1 MSILTGRKKKALA
14 ALLTA
19 STVQTAAAQA
29 KVPYSSVRRW
39 LTSDKEFRAEYDAM
53 LRELVESAATQ
64 ARQGMTEAVSVLRE
78 IMADV
83 EAAPNVKVQAAR
95 TILDSGG
102 RLLELQ
108 SLEGRMAELERLVL
122 EDKS

>member
-1 MSILTGRKKKALA
+1 MTGRKKKALA

>member
-1 MSILTGRKKKALA
+1 MTARQKRALA
-14 ALLTA
+14 ALLT
-19 STVQTAAAQA
+19 STTIQEAAAQA

-39 LTSDKEFRAEYDAM
+39 LAEDKEFRAEYEAV
-53 LRELVESAATQ
+53 LREITESAATQ

>member
-1 MSILTGRKKKALA
+1 MTARQKKTLA
-14 ALLTA
+14 CLLAA
-19 STVQTAAAQA
+19 STVREAAAQA

-39 LTSDKEFRAEYDAM
+39 LAEDKEFRAEYEAV
-53 LRELVESAATQ
+53 LREITAGAAAQ
-64 ARQGMTEAVSVLRE
+64 ARQGMGEAIVTLRE
-78 IMADV
+78 IMGDTKATANARV
-83 EAAPNVKVQAAR
+83 SAAR
-95 TILDSGG
+95 TLLESGG